1 MTEPCPDETK
11 YVLRDEL
18 DIELHKRAMHYDAA
32 MMTLAT
38 EMNAAIDRVRQEHS
52 RLLFAQAIGIAVC
65 IVLLFAL
72 FLVVGRGIYDLV
84 EAVEHMS

>member
-1 MTEPCPDETK
+1 MTDPCPHAAQF
-11 YVLRDEL
+11 VLRDEL

-32 MMTLAT
+32 MMTLAKEVST
-38 EMNAAIDRVRQEHS
+38 AIDNVRQEHS

-72 FLVVGRGIYDLV
+72 FLIVGRGIYDLV